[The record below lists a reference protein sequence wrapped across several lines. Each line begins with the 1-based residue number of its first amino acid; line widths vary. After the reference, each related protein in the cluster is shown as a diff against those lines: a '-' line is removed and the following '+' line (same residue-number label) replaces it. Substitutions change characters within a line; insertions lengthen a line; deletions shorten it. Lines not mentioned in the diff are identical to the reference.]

1 MTIIEALNNP
11 ETREIIESIEDW
23 GDKHLE
29 CEIAAECRAS
39 LIAEIASLGYDYK

>member
-11 ETREIIESIEDW
+11 ATRELIESIEDW

-29 CEIAAECRAS
+29 CKIAAECRAN
-39 LIAEIASLGYDYK
+39 LIAELASLGYNYK